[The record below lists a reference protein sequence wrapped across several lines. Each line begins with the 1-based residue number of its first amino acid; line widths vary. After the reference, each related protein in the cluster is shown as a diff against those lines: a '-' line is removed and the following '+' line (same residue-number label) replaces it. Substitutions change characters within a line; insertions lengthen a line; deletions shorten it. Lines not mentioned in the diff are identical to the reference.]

1 MIRFAIIAPPLPS
14 HFQPLEHL
22 AMELIERGHS
32 VTFFHRPDA
41 RHLLRFDKIKFRSV
55 GDERF
60 PAGSLSK
67 SLALAANFDT
77 LLGQRRNYAD
87 MAQMTEM
94 LCEHLP
100 AALQE
105 ARIDALLCD
114 QLEAAG
120 GLVAE
125 SLGLPFVSIACA
137 LPVNREDVT
146 VPLAVLPYPYE
157 RGEDAVKR
165 YARAQR
171 LHDWLMK
178 PLRMAIARQ
187 CAALGLPARE
197 GLHQCLSPLAQ
208 ISQTVLE
215 FDFPR
220 PNLPP
225 WFHEV
230 GPLRRISDETNHLP
244 YTLDNTRPF
253 VVATLG
259 ALHGNRMNLFKR
271 IAQACKMLDAQL
283 LVMHCGGL
291 NHRQSD
297 QLLRHGATWVT
308 DFADQ
313 HMLLQYADV
322 LVTHGD
328 LDIVLEAVVAE
339 TPILALPIAADQP
352 GVAARVAYSGSGVHA
367 SRHSSSQ
374 ELAQHMR
381 HLLENQWPDLEH
393 LADAIHLMGG
403 TQRAAD
409 IIEAVIPDRF
419 KLRLVSSG

>member
-1 MIRFAIIAPPLPS
+1 MIRFAIIAAPLAS

-22 AMELIERGHS
+22 ALELIERGHS
-32 VTFFHRPDA
+32 VTFFHQPDA
-41 RHLLRFDKIKFRSV
+41 RHLLRFDKIKFHSV
-55 GDERF
+55 GQQRF

-67 SLALAANFDT
+67 SVALAANLDT
-77 LLGQRRNYAD
+77 LLGQRRNYAH

-94 LCEHLP
+94 LCEYLP

-105 ARIDALLCD
+105 ARIDALICD
-114 QLEAAG
+114 QMEAAG
-120 GLVAE
+120 GMIAE
-125 SLGLPFVSIACA
+125 SLQLPFVSIACA
-137 LPVNREDVT
+137 LPVNREDAT
-146 VPLAVLPYPYE
+146 VPLAVLPYRYE
-157 RGEDAVKR
+157 RGSEAIKR
-165 YARAQR
+165 YARAER
-171 LHDWLMK
+171 LHDWVMK
-178 PLRMAIARQ
+178 PLRKAIARQ
-187 CAALGLPARE
+187 CVALGLPARE

-225 WFHEV
+225 CFHEV
-230 GPLRRISDETNHLP
+230 GPLRRIVDESNHLP
-244 YTLDNTRPF
+244 YTLDNSRPF
-253 VVATLG
+253 IVATLG
-259 ALHGNRMNLFKR
+259 RLHGHRITLFKR
-271 IAQACKMLDAQL
+271 IAQACKLLNAQL

-291 NHRQSD
+291 THRQSD

-328 LDIVLEAVVAE
+328 LDIVLEAIVAE

-367 SRHSSSQ
+367 SRHSSSR
-374 ELAQHMR
+374 ELAEHLR
-381 HLLENQWPDLEH
+381 HLLENQWPDLEQ

-419 KLRLVSSG
+419 KLRLVGSG

>member
-1 MIRFAIIAPPLPS
+1 
-14 HFQPLEHL
+14 
-22 AMELIERGHS
+22 
-32 VTFFHRPDA
+32 
-41 RHLLRFDKIKFRSV
+41 
-55 GDERF
+55 
-60 PAGSLSK
+60 
-67 SLALAANFDT
+67 
-77 LLGQRRNYAD
+77 
-87 MAQMTEM
+87 
-94 LCEHLP
+94 
-100 AALQE
+100 
-105 ARIDALLCD
+105 
-114 QLEAAG
+114 
-120 GLVAE
+120 
-125 SLGLPFVSIACA
+125 
-137 LPVNREDVT
+137 
-146 VPLAVLPYPYE
+146 
-157 RGEDAVKR
+157 
-165 YARAQR
+165 
-171 LHDWLMK
+171 
-178 PLRMAIARQ
+178 
-187 CAALGLPARE
+187 
-197 GLHQCLSPLAQ
+197 
-208 ISQTVLE
+208 
-215 FDFPR
+215 
-220 PNLPP
+220 
-225 WFHEV
+225 
-230 GPLRRISDETNHLP
+230 
-244 YTLDNTRPF
+244 
-253 VVATLG
+253 
-259 ALHGNRMNLFKR
+259 
-271 IAQACKMLDAQL
+271 MLDAQL

-381 HLLENQWPDLEH
+381 HLLENQWPELEH

>member
-22 AMELIERGHS
+22 ALELIERGHS
-32 VTFFHRPDA
+32 VTFFHQPDA
-41 RHLLRFDKIKFRSV
+41 RHLLRFSKIKFRSV
-55 GDERF
+55 GQEHF
-60 PAGSLSK
+60 PPGRLAK
-67 SLALAANFDT
+67 SLAMAASVDT
-77 LLGQRRNYAD
+77 LLGQRRTYAD
-87 MAQMTEM
+87 MALVTQM
-94 LCEHLP
+94 LCEELP
-100 AALQE
+100 SALQE
-105 ARIDALLCD
+105 ERIDALLCD
-114 QLEAAG
+114 QMEAAG

-146 VPLAVLPYPYE
+146 VPLAVLPYPYQ
-157 RGEDAVKR
+157 RGDEAVKR
-165 YARAQR
+165 YARAER
-171 LHDWLMK
+171 RHDWVMK
-178 PLRMAIARQ
+178 PLRKAIARQ
-187 CAALGLPARE
+187 AAALGLSARE

-230 GPLRRISDETNHLP
+230 GPLRRVSDAANHLP

-253 VVATLG
+253 VFATLG
-259 ALHGNRMNLFKR
+259 RLHGNRMNLFKR
-271 IAQACKMLDAQL
+271 IAQACQMLDAQL

-291 NHRQSD
+291 THRQSD

-313 HMLLQYADV
+313 PMLLQYADI
-322 LVTHGD
+322 LVTHAD

-367 SRHSSSQ
+367 SRHSSSR
-374 ELAQHMR
+374 ELAEHMR
-381 HLLENQWPDLEH
+381 HLLENQWPDLEN

-403 TQRAAD
+403 TERAAD
-409 IIEAVIPDRF
+409 IVEAVVPDKS
-419 KLRLVSSG
+419 KLYLISSR